1 MPTPF
6 SPATLEIGISGGGK
20 TSLNGLNIMNISN
33 ALFTTPFDHNTDF
46 IDLADNCERFCE
58 ALVDETDP
66 ARKMALCGR
75 LATSLALLRPMLLEP
90 VPEHLRERLTVD
102 AFPFIRPQFAPEPD
116 QQCRYCEEITQL
128 LISGVLA
135 PEAARVMGDL
145 LFELTGY
152 FADQLKEPRW
162 LRTVAGV
169 ALLG

>member
-1 MPTPF
+1 
-6 SPATLEIGISGGGK
+6 
-20 TSLNGLNIMNISN
+20 MNTSN
-33 ALFTTPFDHNTDF
+33 ALFTTPFDHNTNF

-58 ALVDETDP
+58 ALVEENDP

-90 VPEHLRERLTVD
+90 VPEYLQERLTVD

-135 PEAARVMGDL
+135 PEAVCS
-145 LFELTGY
+145 
-152 FADQLKEPRW
+152 PSP
-162 LRTVAGV
+162 
-169 ALLG
+169 